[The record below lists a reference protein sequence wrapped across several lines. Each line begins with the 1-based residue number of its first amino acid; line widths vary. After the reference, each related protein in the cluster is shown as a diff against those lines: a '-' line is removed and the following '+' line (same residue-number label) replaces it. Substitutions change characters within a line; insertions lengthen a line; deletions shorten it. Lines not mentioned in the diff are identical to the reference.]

1 MGSPPAPLDLWSLLS
16 PPSSSAP
23 PRPLRPQITI
33 ETGEIARQANGAVTL
48 TDGETIVL
56 ATACAEP
63 APGPDAAA
71 SSHQKGDGSFVP
83 LQVNYSERFSAA
95 GRTTGSFFKRD
106 GRPKDSETLVSRLVD
121 RPLRPNF
128 DKGWSAETQVLI
140 WVVSYDGEH
149 SPEPLAITAAG
160 AALAV
165 SDIPLS
171 KAVAGAR
178 VALLPVRESFVFVFL
193 FFFPFSGG
201 RVDDRGPGRN
211 NSPSSTPPPPLSLSR
226 NRSFTIPTC
235 QSDYDFAPEDAADGD
250 DGNAKTSRAPS
261 PCGGWLVANPTVL
274 QASLSTLDLLLAGT
288 STAVMMIE
296 GYCSFLEDE
305 VMVAAVEL
313 GAAAVAATAAAVD
326 AWAAGVRAAS
336 GLEKRGDR
344 VLPDPSLLGSVA
356 AFAAAPLAEA
366 FGSGKSKDEL
376 SASVAEIRRRAAA
389 AAGLAVASP
398 SAAASG
404 GDGSGDR
411 ASSAAA
417 AASSTASSDD
427 DDGGEGRGGPVRPS
441 EAAFNAAF
449 KKVTSAS
456 MRSAVLDSG
465 VRSDGRAA
473 GEVRPIAARAGLLP
487 RAHGSALF
495 TRGETQAVRAFFE
508 FLIFFLSFFLSR
520 VERRSREGRR
530 RGGGK

>member
-1 MGSPPAPLDLWSLLS
+1 M
-16 PPSSSAP
+16 
-23 PRPLRPQITI
+23 
-33 ETGEIARQANGAVTL
+33 
-48 TDGETIVL
+48 
-56 ATACAEP
+56 
-63 APGPDAAA
+63 
-71 SSHQKGDGSFVP
+71 
-83 LQVNYSERFSAA
+83 
-95 GRTTGSFFKRD
+95 
-106 GRPKDSETLVSRLVD
+106 
-121 RPLRPNF
+121 
-128 DKGWSAETQVLI
+128 
-140 WVVSYDGEH
+140 
-149 SPEPLAITAAG
+149 
-160 AALAV
+160 
-165 SDIPLS
+165 
-171 KAVAGAR
+171 
-178 VALLPVRESFVFVFL
+178 
-193 FFFPFSGG
+193 
-201 RVDDRGPGRN
+201 
-211 NSPSSTPPPPLSLSR
+211 
-226 NRSFTIPTC
+226 
-235 QSDYDFAPEDAADGD
+235 
-250 DGNAKTSRAPS
+250 
-261 PCGGWLVANPTVL
+261 
-274 QASLSTLDLLLAGT
+274 STLDLLLAGT

-417 AASSTASSDD
+417 AAAAAASSTASSDD
-427 DDGGEGRGGPVRPS
+427 DDGGEGRSGPVRPS

-508 FLIFFLSFFLSR
+508 FLIFFLSFKG
-520 VERRSREGRR
+520 REEVGRGPAA
-530 RGGGK
+530 GGGK

>member
-1 MGSPPAPLDLWSLLS
+1 M
-16 PPSSSAP
+16 
-23 PRPLRPQITI
+23 
-33 ETGEIARQANGAVTL
+33 
-48 TDGETIVL
+48 
-56 ATACAEP
+56 
-63 APGPDAAA
+63 
-71 SSHQKGDGSFVP
+71 
-83 LQVNYSERFSAA
+83 
-95 GRTTGSFFKRD
+95 
-106 GRPKDSETLVSRLVD
+106 
-121 RPLRPNF
+121 
-128 DKGWSAETQVLI
+128 
-140 WVVSYDGEH
+140 
-149 SPEPLAITAAG
+149 
-160 AALAV
+160 
-165 SDIPLS
+165 
-171 KAVAGAR
+171 
-178 VALLPVRESFVFVFL
+178 
-193 FFFPFSGG
+193 
-201 RVDDRGPGRN
+201 
-211 NSPSSTPPPPLSLSR
+211 
-226 NRSFTIPTC
+226 
-235 QSDYDFAPEDAADGD
+235 
-250 DGNAKTSRAPS
+250 
-261 PCGGWLVANPTVL
+261 
-274 QASLSTLDLLLAGT
+274 STLDLLLAGT

-404 GDGSGDR
+404 GDGRGDR
-411 ASSAAA
+411 GSSAAAAAAAA

-473 GEVRPIAARAGLLP
+473 GEVRPIVARAGLLP

-530 RGGGK
+530 RGGGSRGGKNLSFLTFKHEKKTSSSPSPRSAPPPRRSASTP

>member
-1 MGSPPAPLDLWSLLS
+1 
-16 PPSSSAP
+16 
-23 PRPLRPQITI
+23 
-33 ETGEIARQANGAVTL
+33 
-48 TDGETIVL
+48 
-56 ATACAEP
+56 
-63 APGPDAAA
+63 
-71 SSHQKGDGSFVP
+71 
-83 LQVNYSERFSAA
+83 
-95 GRTTGSFFKRD
+95 
-106 GRPKDSETLVSRLVD
+106 
-121 RPLRPNF
+121 
-128 DKGWSAETQVLI
+128 
-140 WVVSYDGEH
+140 
-149 SPEPLAITAAG
+149 
-160 AALAV
+160 
-165 SDIPLS
+165 
-171 KAVAGAR
+171 
-178 VALLPVRESFVFVFL
+178 
-193 FFFPFSGG
+193 
-201 RVDDRGPGRN
+201 
-211 NSPSSTPPPPLSLSR
+211 
-226 NRSFTIPTC
+226 
-235 QSDYDFAPEDAADGD
+235 
-250 DGNAKTSRAPS
+250 
-261 PCGGWLVANPTVL
+261 
-274 QASLSTLDLLLAGT
+274 LSTLDLLLAGT

-530 RGGGK
+530 RGGGSRGGKNLSFLTFKHEKKTSSSPSPRSAPPPRRSASTP

>member
-1 MGSPPAPLDLWSLLS
+1 MKEVQGGTTH
-16 PPSSSAP
+16 
-23 PRPLRPQITI
+23 PLR
-33 ETGEIARQANGAVTL
+33 L
-48 TDGETIVL
+48 
-56 ATACAEP
+56 
-63 APGPDAAA
+63 
-71 SSHQKGDGSFVP
+71 
-83 LQVNYSERFSAA
+83 
-95 GRTTGSFFKRD
+95 
-106 GRPKDSETLVSRLVD
+106 
-121 RPLRPNF
+121 
-128 DKGWSAETQVLI
+128 
-140 WVVSYDGEH
+140 
-149 SPEPLAITAAG
+149 
-160 AALAV
+160 
-165 SDIPLS
+165 
-171 KAVAGAR
+171 
-178 VALLPVRESFVFVFL
+178 
-193 FFFPFSGG
+193 
-201 RVDDRGPGRN
+201 
-211 NSPSSTPPPPLSLSR
+211 PPPPLSLSR

-356 AFAAAPLAEA
+356 AFAAAPLVEA

-417 AASSTASSDD
+417 AAAAASSTASSDD
-427 DDGGEGRGGPVRPS
+427 DDGGEGRSGPVRPS

-530 RGGGK
+530 QGGGSRGGKNLSFLTFKHEKKTSSSPSPRSAPPPRRSASTP